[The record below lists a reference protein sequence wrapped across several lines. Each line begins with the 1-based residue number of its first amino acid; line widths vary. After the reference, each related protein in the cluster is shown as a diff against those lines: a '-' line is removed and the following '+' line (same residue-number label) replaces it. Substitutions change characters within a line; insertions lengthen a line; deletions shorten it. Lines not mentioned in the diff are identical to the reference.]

1 EELRETAS
9 DRWERAR
16 SLELLV
22 TWFQQHPATPRL
34 KISND
39 GDPPDDDGSREPESV
54 IVDRAELD
62 LDPRGFPIEPPPV
75 PEADN
80 GPPGPGDLS
89 QTMEVQFTPAIQAL
103 AEELG
108 ASPLAIF
115 NWVRSNI

>member
-1 EELRETAS
+1 IVVRHDEAVEEHGRSHRTLLALLEELRETAS

-80 GPPGPGDLS
+80 GPP
-89 QTMEVQFTPAIQAL
+89 
-103 AEELG
+103 
-108 ASPLAIF
+108 
-115 NWVRSNI
+115 